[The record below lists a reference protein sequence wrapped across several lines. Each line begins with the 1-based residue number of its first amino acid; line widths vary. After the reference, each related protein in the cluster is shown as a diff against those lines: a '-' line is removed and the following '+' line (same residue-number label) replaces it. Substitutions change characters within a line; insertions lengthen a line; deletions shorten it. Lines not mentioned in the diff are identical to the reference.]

1 MESSDVIEIGEDGT
15 FEIPMTRAAKPTTDS
30 INVEKAK
37 FSLPE
42 VIMVEQDTRQPS
54 VLDIIGAGEYKVFRK
69 KSTTTIYVLVC
80 LHDNESMKA
89 VSVSQ
94 NAVLINLE
102 GEKQLEIPLPSPV
115 NASSAISK
123 VFKKYVTVQVSCI

>member
-54 VLDIIGAGEYKVFRK
+54 VLDIIGAGEYKVFRN

>member
-54 VLDIIGAGEYKVFRK
+54 VLDIIGAGEYKVFRN

-115 NASSAISK
+115 NASTAISK